1 MGPGAR
7 RMALDDCWSGWNW
20 KKILGMGAPLT
31 YQPLFTQRLII
42 FSGELLLRNL
52 LKALLMKAKHTSEN
66 KKFDANLPKSLLDR
80 WLAMIQEWESNKS
93 NPNPYT
99 HTEKGVSGVL
109 HRSTLNSCLS
119 SYQSRRSPSEA
130 R

>member
-20 KKILGMGAPLT
+20 KKVLGMGAPLT
-31 YQPLFTQRLII
+31 YQPPLVQRLIV

-52 LKALLMKAKHTSEN
+52 LKALLMKTKHTLEN
-66 KKFDANLPKSLLDR
+66 KKFDATLPENLR
-80 WLAMIQEWESNKS
+80 GQWLMMIRDWESDKS

-99 HTEKGVSGVL
+99 HTEKGISSVP
-109 HRSTLNSCLS
+109 RCSTLYSRLS
-119 SYQSRRSPSEA
+119 SYQSR
-130 R
+130 